1 MKNKLTK
8 YEVDNAQPKN
18 KEYNLSD
25 GDGLFLRVRP
35 SGAKSWVYFFRLGD
49 DRRLHRITL
58 GSLDDLSMK
67 DAREELKSIRKLVSK
82 GIDPRTARAAAKAEN
97 SQAITMQTLFDA
109 WIIYVK
115 ATDQMSEL
123 WAKRHEDRWALHLKK
138 ALGNLLVKDVNRYH
152 LSAVLEKMTLSGI
165 KEETRKALTT
175 LNLMLDYGLKH
186 RHLTE
191 NPARLLKPKDFNV
204 TANIPR
210 DRALSLDEL
219 SKLWIAL
226 DKATTSY
233 NSTSIITVSAIKLLI
248 LTGARRGEVAKMS
261 WKELDLQNG
270 IWSLPKERTKNSRAH
285 IIYLSDLAISI
296 IRNLQPITG
305 QSPYVFDTSRNAKE
319 SHIREDTLTRYI
331 ARLRQTPKSNRQTPS
346 HEDFSLVNMEPF
358 TVHDLRRS
366 AATAWAEHLKIPPHI
381 VEKMLN
387 HQPLNKLVITYQRA
401 TYSEQQKKAWLAWDI
416 MVRDKM
422 ASYATNTSKD

>member
-1 MKNKLTK
+1 M
-8 YEVDNAQPKN
+8 YEVENAKPQS

-49 DRRLHRITL
+49 DRRLNRITL
-58 GSLDDLSMK
+58 GSLNDLSLK
-67 DAREELKSIRKLVSK
+67 EAREELKPIRKLASK
-82 GIDPRTARAAAKAEN
+82 GIDPRMARAAAKTEN
-97 SQAITMQTLFDA
+97 TQAITMQTLFDI
-109 WIIYVK
+109 WMGYIK

-123 WAKRHEDRWALHLKK
+123 WAKRHENRWSLHLKK
-138 ALGNLLVKDVNRYH
+138 ALGNLLVKDVNRFH
-152 LSAVLEKMTLSGI
+152 LSVVLEKMTLSGI

-191 NPARLLKPKDFNV
+191 NSARLLKPKDFNAS
-204 TANIPR
+204 ANTPR

-226 DKATTSY
+226 DRAVKPENESLLFIKTALITT
-233 NSTSIITVSAIKLLI
+233 SAIKLLI

-261 WKELDLQNG
+261 WKELNLQNG
-270 IWSLPKERTKNSRAH
+270 VWSLPPERTKNSRAH
-285 IIYLSDLAISI
+285 TIYLSDLTISI
-296 IRNLQPITG
+296 IKNLWPITG
-305 QSPYVFDTSRNAKE
+305 KSPYVFDTARNGKE

-331 ARLRQTPKSNRQTPS
+331 ARLRQTPKRKNKPN
-346 HEDFSLVNMEPF
+346 EDSPLSDIEPF
-358 TVHDLRRS
+358 TVHDIRRS

-381 VEKMLN
+381 IEKMLN
-387 HQPLNKLVITYQRA
+387 HQPINKLVATYQRA
-401 TYSEQQKKAWLAWDI
+401 MYNDEQKNAWLAWDS
-416 MVRDKM
+416 MVRDKI
-422 ASYATNTSKD
+422 AGETKCIN